1 MLNIFLFFSVWY
13 PNAAFDQT
21 LADCLLCE
29 SYYFN
34 PVLILGF
41 TPIAHTLLIMLGRAG
56 HNDQVY
62 VTLPYHLPEMI
73 DWMQEIITAI

>member
-1 MLNIFLFFSVWY
+1 MLRCQHISIVYQNVAS
-13 PNAAFDQT
+13 DQT
-21 LADCLLCE
+21 LAYYLLCE
-29 SYYFN
+29 SNYFN
-34 PVLILGF
+34 PVLILSF
-41 TPIAHTLLIMLGRAG
+41 TPIALTLLIMLGRAG